1 MDRIAKA
8 YAMSDAKISFVSLV
22 NKAANKKRFI
32 ITKTEDGEASFL
44 TYGTILK
51 ADPESHYVFGIVYEP
66 MAEDTQGNY
75 MTEEEIT
82 KAAYWFA
89 ENKGSVDLQH
99 SFEALEGAT
108 VVESYIAKCD
118 EEIEGQQIKKGT
130 WLMTVKVTD
139 QEVFDSIQKG
149 EITGFS
155 MGGVGTYSEEDVDIS
170 KSAEAEDAEDA
181 EKQGFLRKVAK
192 WLGIPEKVEKGAVK
206 DRFNRNYVAENF
218 TRVWWALNDCLT
230 DVWNPET
237 QMWGP
242 ETDMSKVQEALKDFV
257 DIATDLFSHADE
269 DSIFKCADGED
280 MPPIVKAGKAMS
292 KKNVETLKSIHDTL
306 GSFISNFEESEETEV
321 SNEELKEV
329 VKTAVAEAVAQVQ
342 KPADPTPVEKQEET
356 PAPQDEKI
364 TKSDIQSMIDEAIRK
379 AVTEGVDIPEEEP
392 EEETMDDKVA
402 KAVAKAME
410 PYLKQEGLP
419 TNLNNMDGIQ
429 KSEDEHYLHGII

>member
-22 NKAANKKRFI
+22 DKAANKKRFI
-32 ITKTEDGEASFL
+32 ITKAENGEASFL

-139 QEVFDSIQKG
+139 PEVFDSIRKG

-170 KSAEAEDAEDA
+170 KSGDPGDADAA

-192 WLGIPEKVEKGAVK
+192 WLGIPEKQEKMQPPVE
-206 DRFNRNYVAENF
+206 
-218 TRVWWALNDCLT
+218 
-230 DVWNPET
+230 
-237 QMWGP
+237 
-242 ETDMSKVQEALKDFV
+242 
-257 DIATDLFSHADE
+257 
-269 DSIFKCADGED
+269 
-280 MPPIVKAGKAMS
+280 KAGKAMS
-292 KKNVETLKSIHDTL
+292 KKNVDTLRSIHESL
-306 GSFISNFEESEETEV
+306 GSFLANFEEQEEVDVTA
-321 SNEELKEV
+321 EELKEV
-329 VKTAVAEAVAQVQ
+329 VKAAVAEAM
-342 KPADPTPVEKQEET
+342 KPAESPVEKQEE
-356 PAPQDEKI
+356 APEEEKI
-364 TKSDIQSMIDEAIRK
+364 TKADIETMIAEAVAK
-379 AVTEGVDIPEEEP
+379 ANGGEEPAEEEAPEETLDE
-392 EEETMDDKVA
+392 KVE

-410 PYLKQEGLP
+410 PFLKQEGLP
-419 TNLNNMDGIQ
+419 TNLNSLSGVE
-429 KSEDEHYLHGII
+429 KSEGEHYMHGLI